1 MASSAPAEV
10 PPAGLSPADRSGTTA
25 PGARPPGVWR
35 AALVGLWLLLC
46 GAALPAQAGTA
57 QVAVASNFAG
67 TLAAL
72 APGFEAAT
80 GHRLQVSAGPTG
92 RLGIQIAAGAPFQ
105 VLLAADQ
112 ATPARLEAAG
122 HAVPGTRFT
131 YAVGQLVLWSRQP
144 GLVDP
149 QGAVLAH
156 GRFSHLAIANPKL
169 APYGA
174 AAMAVLQARGLAD
187 RLAPRLVTAESIAQ
201 AHAFVRSGNAELGF
215 VAWSQLVA
223 PGQVLT
229 GSYWRVPAA
238 LHPPIRQD
246 AVLLAPG
253 RGQAAPQALLAYLKT
268 PAAQALIRAQGY
280 AGPRP

>member
-1 MASSAPAEV
+1 MAFSALADGPIARAPV
-10 PPAGLSPADRSGTTA
+10 AGWPGTGSAAPWRLSLRRLAWAGLWT
-25 PGARPPGVWR
+25 
-35 AALVGLWLLLC
+35 LC
-46 GAALPAQAGTA
+46 SAALPARAGTA

-72 APGFEAAT
+72 APGFETAT
-80 GHRLQVSAGPTG
+80 GHQLQVSAGPTS
-92 RLGIQIAAGAPFQ
+92 RLGTQIAAGAPFQ

-122 HAVPGTRFT
+122 LAVAGTRFT
-131 YAVGQLVLWSRQP
+131 YADGQLVLWSRQA

-149 QGAVLAH
+149 QGAVLA
-156 GRFSHLAIANPKL
+156 GNGFRHLAIANPKL

-215 VAWSQLVA
+215 VALSQLVM
-223 PGQVLT
+223 PGQPLP

-253 RGQAAPQALLAYLKT
+253 QGQAAALALLAYLKT
-268 PAAQALIRAQGY
+268 PAAQALIRAHGY
-280 AGPRP
+280 TVAPP

>member
-1 MASSAPAEV
+1 MVRPSVAGGPWQGTAVAPRCPLRWLAW
-10 PPAGLSPADRSGTTA
+10 AGLW
-25 PGARPPGVWR
+25 V
-35 AALVGLWLLLC
+35 LC
-46 GAALPAQAGTA
+46 SAALPARAGTA

-80 GHRLQVSAGPTG
+80 GHQLRVSAGPTS
-92 RLGIQIAAGAPFQ
+92 RLGTQIAAGAPFQ

-112 ATPARLEAAG
+112 ATPARLVAAG
-122 HAVPGTRFT
+122 LAVPGTRFT
-131 YAVGQLVLWSRQP
+131 YAVGQLVLWSRQA

-149 QGAVLAH
+149 QGAVLA
-156 GRFSHLAIANPKL
+156 GNGFRHLAIANPKL

-215 VAWSQLVA
+215 VALSQLVV
-223 PGQVLT
+223 PGQAVP
-229 GSYWRVPAA
+229 GSHWQVPPA
-238 LHPPIRQD
+238 LHPPILQD
-246 AVLLAPG
+246 AVLLTPG
-253 RGQAAPQALLAYLKT
+253 QGQAAAQALLAYLKT
-268 PAAQALIRAQGY
+268 PAARALLRAHGY
-280 AGPRP
+280 TGATP